1 MSHIN
6 DNFGVAAL
14 PLSLA
19 VAGPIAT
26 AANSVDKA
34 SGFAVTAT
42 AAGLALTLPT
52 PTKGDM
58 QHRVLV
64 TNALAN
70 VNSYT
75 VNGYKINAGE
85 SGYFAW
91 DGATWITEAGGRNMG
106 ASISVAAIAA
116 GNFTVAHNLALPTGT
131 FSNVVFR
138 AFDSTGSE
146 IIFKRNKT
154 ADTANVI
161 GFYSPSAI
169 TAGLP
174 IVFDIVPLA

>member
-14 PLSLA
+14 PFSLA

-42 AAGLALTLPT
+42 AAGLAFTLPT

-58 QHRVLV
+58 QHRVVV

-75 VNGYKINAGE
+75 VNGYKLNAGE
-85 SGYFAW
+85 SGFFSW
-91 DGATWITEAGGRNMG
+91 DGVTWITEAGGRNMG
-106 ASISVAAIAA
+106 ASIPVATVAA
-116 GNFTVAHNLALPTGT
+116 GNFTVTHGLAMPVGT

-146 IIFKRNKT
+146 VVFKRNKA
-154 ADTANVI
+154 ADTANAL
-161 GFYSPSAI
+161 GFSSPVPI
-169 TAGLP
+169 TASLP
-174 IVFDIVPLA
+174 ITFDFAPLA